1 MNKATRIGLFIFGA
15 LLTLTLFK
23 GCGQY
28 ERKDPKTVVYREK
41 VSETDS
47 TEIWRNVK
55 YELVSVEQDTVR
67 KVTKP
72 RNTLEIAP
80 PKPIPMP
87 EDRIDL
93 NDYLG
98 TPDDGTDWNYTEISE
113 EEQKYLDDLGIY
125 WDNNKGYW
133 RQRK

>member
-1 MNKATRIGLFIFGA
+1 MNKASRIGLFILGA
-15 LLTLTLFK
+15 FLTFSLFK

-28 ERKDPKTVVYREK
+28 ERKDPKSVIYREK

-55 YELVSVEQDTVR
+55 YELVSVEHDTVK

-72 RNTLEIAP
+72 RNTLEIAA

-113 EEQKYLDDLGIY
+113 KEQKYLDVLGIY
-125 WDNNKGYW
+125 WDSGKGYW
-133 RQRK
+133 RMKQ

>member
-1 MNKATRIGLFIFGA
+1 MNRAILIELGILVIFLA
-15 LLTLTLFK
+15 LLLCK
-23 GCGQY
+23 GCGY
-28 ERKDPKTVVYREK
+28 YDRKDPKAVIYREK

-55 YELVSVEQDTVR
+55 YELVSIEHDTVS
-67 KVTKP
+67 KVTRP
-72 RNTLEIAP
+72 RNTLEIAA